1 MVNFT
6 TFKNSNHFLDL
17 KKEENCLT
25 EKGLRV
31 YIKDSK
37 KALSRLGISIP
48 KSEANAVR
56 RNKFRRKIKEV
67 VRGLEAKKSFD
78 IYIVGTKK
86 GSNLTYKE
94 LSRVI
99 ASHPKLKKNWR
110 LQV

>member
-25 EKGLRV
+25 EQGLKV
-31 YIKDSK
+31 YIQDSNEK
-37 KALSRLGISIP
+37 LSKLAISLP
-48 KSEANAVR
+48 KSEANAVK

-67 VRGLEAKKSFD
+67 VRGLEINNIFY

-86 GSNLTYKE
+86 ATKLKYKE
-94 LSRVI
+94 LRNI
-99 ASHPKLKKNWR
+99 IESHPKLN
-110 LQV
+110 

>member
-1 MVNFT
+1 MVSFT

-25 EKGLRV
+25 EQGLRV

-37 KALSRLGISIP
+37 KELSRLGISIP

-78 IYIVGTKK
+78 IYIVGTEK
-86 GSNLTYKE
+86 GSNLKYKE
-94 LSRVI
+94 LNKII

-110 LQV
+110 LEV

>member
-1 MVNFT
+1 MVSFT

-25 EKGLRV
+25 EQGLKV
-31 YIKDSK
+31 YIQDSNER
-37 KALSRLGISIP
+37 LSKLAISLP
-48 KSEANAVR
+48 KSEANAVK